1 MLGTG
6 EDLMR
11 MEYVSGVADI
21 KPGDTIVTAG
31 IDGIY
36 PKGFVIGKV
45 EAVEKGNGAKVIT
58 VRPAA
63 DFTRLEDVLVVTTP
77 VEAAPA
83 EGAL

>member
-1 MLGTG
+1 V
-6 EDLMR
+6 D
-11 MEYVSGVADI
+11 
-21 KPGDTIVTAG
+21 
-31 IDGIY
+31 
-36 PKGFVIGKV
+36 
-45 EAVEKGNGAKVIT
+45 